1 MFSYN
6 IQDLQVYPP
15 VVDDPV
21 FYMDLVWTSYAVTDL
36 KGYNVYRAA
45 TSPTAEYVKLNDDPI
60 SVEYYRDSVDLTKR
74 NVYWYKVTA
83 VSLSNDES
91 DLSLATPATVVWE
104 ADGWNTRM
112 KYILQEILRRHTL
125 MLRAD
130 SELCTVYLKKNTGI
144 RCPCFDERRGTPINS
159 NCPVCY
165 GTSYVGGYEKY
176 SGIWVRVYSEKE
188 QITQD
193 KLGLVVG
200 YTPMIRVP
208 GATPPFKQGDLVLR
222 RNHTI
227 LHVERARHRH
237 TQGVVTLI
245 TCDCT
250 ELEKSFPQYKMI
262 GGVENA

>member
-1 MFSYN
+1 MYSYN
-6 IQDLQVYPP
+6 VQEVKVYSP
-15 VVDDPV
+15 VVDEAV
-21 FYMDLVWTSYAVTDL
+21 FYFDLVWAHYDIPDL
-36 KGYNVYRAA
+36 LGYNVYRAA
-45 TSPTAEYVKLNDDPI
+45 ASPTAEYVKLNDTPI
-60 SVEYYRDSVDLTKR
+60 SVEFYRDDADLTKR

-91 DLSLATPATVVWE
+91 DINKAVPTTLIWE

-112 KYILQEILRRHTL
+112 KYILLEFIRRHTL

-144 RCPCFDERRGTPINS
+144 RCSCYDERRGTPINS
-159 NCPVCY
+159 SCPICY

-176 SGIWVRVYSEKE
+176 SNIWVRVYSEKE

-222 RNHTI
+222 KNHTI

-250 ELEKSFPQYKMI
+250 ELEKGFPQYRMI
-262 GGVENA
+262 GGIENG